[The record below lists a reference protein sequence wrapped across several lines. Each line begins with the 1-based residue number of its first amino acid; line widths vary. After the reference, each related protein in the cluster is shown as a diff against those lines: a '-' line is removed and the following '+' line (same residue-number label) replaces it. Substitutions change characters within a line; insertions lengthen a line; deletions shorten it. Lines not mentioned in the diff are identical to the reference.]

1 MEGAAQGG
9 GPPGVGIMDHEDH
22 GGHKVD
28 LAIAIQK
35 KKVDL
40 AIEFW
45 FMLCCYFDNHA
56 FG

>member
-1 MEGAAQGG
+1 VEGAAQGG

-22 GGHKVD
+22 GGHKLD
-28 LAIAIQK
+28 LAIAIPK